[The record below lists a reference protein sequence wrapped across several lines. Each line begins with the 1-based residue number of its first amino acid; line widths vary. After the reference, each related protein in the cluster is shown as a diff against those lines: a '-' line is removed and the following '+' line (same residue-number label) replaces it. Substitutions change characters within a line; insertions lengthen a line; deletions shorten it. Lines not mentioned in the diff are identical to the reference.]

1 MTRFESI
8 IINGK
13 SFELDTKEAG
23 VNPNMVI
30 RDIRDVCGRPSET
43 KVAIWEKWVTWFVSN
58 DGACTISSYNSYF
71 FSIHGVVHD
80 YVSDEWYECFI
91 TAGHNRCKL
100 IKELS

>member
-1 MTRFESI
+1 MKRYENI

-13 SFELDTKEAG
+13 SFILDTREAG

-30 RDIRDVCGRPSET
+30 KGIYDVYGRPSET
-43 KVAIWEKWVTWFVSN
+43 KVLIWKNWVTWFVSN
-58 DGACTISSYNSYF
+58 DGVCTISSYNSNF

-100 IKELS
+100 IKELA